1 MGVSQCKIYRSKFNV
16 LNVNHR
22 VSLIS
27 IVSNWCR
34 FLLAQCQ
41 SSGLGWYWKL
51 IGIWLNTLIYYCH
64 PPMNTIHQCMT
75 TAENDAL
82 LFFSNNINLT
92 RPLLSG
98 HQNYSFQTQITL
110 IHTSDCFTRN
120 VKYNTKMHVNLSY
133 FKLISSTLKKT
144 TTTTPIGVIK
154 FVLHC
159 NCIMEK
165 KRIGYRKKP
174 VELCL

>member
-51 IGIWLNTLIYYCH
+51 IGIWLNPLIYYCH

-98 HQNYSFQTQITL
+98 HQNYSFQIQIIL

-120 VKYNTKMHVNLSY
+120 VEYNTKMHVNLSY
-133 FKLISSTLKKT
+133 FKLISSTFKKNYNNNT
-144 TTTTPIGVIK
+144 HWCHQIRFTLQ
-154 FVLHC
+154 LH
-159 NCIMEK
+159 NGK

>member
-1 MGVSQCKIYRSKFNV
+1 
-16 LNVNHR
+16 
-22 VSLIS
+22 
-27 IVSNWCR
+27 
-34 FLLAQCQ
+34 
-41 SSGLGWYWKL
+41 
-51 IGIWLNTLIYYCH
+51 
-64 PPMNTIHQCMT
+64 MNTIHQCMT

-92 RPLLSG
+92 RTLLSG
-98 HQNYSFQTQITL
+98 HQNYSFQIQITL

-165 KRIGYRKKP
+165 KELGVEKKP